1 MGFHFNPRKHA
12 PQHNLGE
19 DEKKKWL
26 DDKFQGLHK
35 TYNTKEEIN
44 PKSWKLTDFE
54 SEVPLPRP
62 NNVPVIFVSRNH
74 PPSECKISFL
84 DDWVITEG
92 KSQGFDLELVIVP
105 ERDYN
110 YKSIIGGHTLFIAPT
125 RDGKNHMRYCDRLKA
140 GLFMNDVLDAV
151 EEYLHLHGDV
161 IYV

>member
-1 MGFHFNPRKHA
+1 M
-12 PQHNLGE
+12 GE

-62 NNVPVIFVSRNH
+62 NNVPVIFVSRNYS
-74 PPSECKISFL
+74 SECKIEFNK
-84 DDWVITEG
+84 DWVPANEDP
-92 KSQGFDLELVIVP
+92 KGFDLELVIVP
-105 ERDYN
+105 LRDYN
-110 YKSIIGGHTLFIAPT
+110 YKSIIGGHTLFIDPT
-125 RDGKNHMRYCDRLKA
+125 GDGKNHMRYCDRLHC
-140 GLFMNDVLDAV
+140 GMFMNDVLDAV
-151 EEYLHLHGDV
+151 EEYLDRHGDV

>member
-19 DEKKKWL
+19 VEKKKWL

-44 PKSWKLTDFE
+44 PKSWKIPDFE

-62 NNVPVIFVSRNH
+62 NNVPVIFVSRNYS
-74 PPSECKISFL
+74 SECKIEFNK
-84 DDWVITEG
+84 DWVLAEG
-92 KSQGFDLELVIVP
+92 NTKGFELELVIVP

-110 YKSIIGGHTLFIAPT
+110 YKSIIGGHTLFIHPT
-125 RDGKNHMRYCDRLKA
+125 SDGKNHLRYCDRLHC
-140 GLFMNDVLDAV
+140 GVFMNDVLDAV
-151 EEYLHLHGDV
+151 EDYLHRHGDV